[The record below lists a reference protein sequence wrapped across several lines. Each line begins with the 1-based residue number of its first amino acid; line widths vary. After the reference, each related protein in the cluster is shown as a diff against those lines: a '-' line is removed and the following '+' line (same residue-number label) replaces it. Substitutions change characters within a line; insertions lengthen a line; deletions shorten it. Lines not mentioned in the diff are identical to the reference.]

1 MIMWNFKSA
10 KDIWKRYIS
19 SLQYIQLSE
28 MVFFSTNKWD
38 KLFKNG
44 ISKICELQF
53 F

>member
-19 SLQYIQLSE
+19 SLEYIHLSE
-28 MVFFSTNKWD
+28 MLFSTKKWD

-44 ISKICELQF
+44 ISKICELQSF
-53 F
+53 